1 MNFLLLPQLA
11 FNVNVLNS
19 PIVVSSELMIL
30 DIILDLFF
38 YEPPLF
44 SEDYCFNPKKA
55 RGGGGVFLPPPT
67 SKFFFF

>member
-1 MNFLLLPQLA
+1 M
-11 FNVNVLNS
+11 
-19 PIVVSSELMIL
+19 VVSSELMIL

-55 RGGGGVFLPPPT
+55 RGGGLVCPLPTLKLLYLEKSPHFPKNVLPDFLGAA
-67 SKFFFF
+67 

>member
-1 MNFLLLPQLA
+1 VNFLLLPQLA

-19 PIVVSSELMIL
+19 PMVVSSELMIL

-55 RGGGGVFLPPPT
+55 RGGGGRVCPHPT
-67 SKFFFF
+67 IKLL